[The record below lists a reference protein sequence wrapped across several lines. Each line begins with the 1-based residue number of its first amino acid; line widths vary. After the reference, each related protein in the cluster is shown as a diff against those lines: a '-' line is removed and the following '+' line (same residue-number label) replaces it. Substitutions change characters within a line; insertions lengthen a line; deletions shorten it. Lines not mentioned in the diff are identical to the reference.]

1 MKAAEAVRAG
11 TNGTAPPKYVDT
23 RGTIATTAVYAVV
36 LALFFFAVSAIF
48 GNNDAW
54 DFVGAFVIGPALFV
68 FTIPILQRQ
77 AKREGDSTLMT
88 LLIAALILKLLGSI
102 ARYVLAIDLY
112 QGKNDAIFY
121 DHIGGQLADSF
132 RAGDFSLHGAGA
144 TGSEFIELLTGLVYT
159 IIGQSIVGGFLFF
172 SWLGFLGLFFFY
184 RAFTIAVPEGRK
196 RTYARFVF
204 FLPSLLFWP
213 SSIGKESWM
222 MFTLG
227 ITALGAAHFFSG
239 KTWKGLALAAL
250 GLWWAALPR
259 PHIAALAGV
268 GIGAGTLVRRVK
280 KGTGFGPLIKL
291 GWIAVVAVAAV
302 FFISQAS
309 SFLKDAGIDTSSG
322 LTTALEDTA
331 DRASGG
337 KSTIEAPVLNS
348 PGQAPIAIFTV
359 LYRPTIADAASP
371 QALLASAE
379 GTFLFLLAIWRFRWW
394 LAAARLVRRRPY
406 VLFSML
412 MVGMLIFAFSTIGN
426 LGILARERVQLIPF
440 YLVLFSIPPPK
451 RRRPEE
457 RGPEDDDKAKRKRK
471 RTPLAATAGA

>member
-1 MKAAEAVRAG
+1 MKSAEAIRVAP
-11 TNGTAPPKYVDT
+11 NGATRPEQVDT
-23 RGTIATTAVYAVV
+23 RGTVVTTAVYAVI
-36 LALFFFAVSAIF
+36 LAVCLFAVSAIF

-54 DFVGAFVIGPALFV
+54 DFVGALVVGPALFI
-68 FTIPILQRQ
+68 FTIPILSRQ
-77 AKREGDSTLMT
+77 AKREGDRTLMT
-88 LLIAALILKLLGSI
+88 LLIATLILKLLGAI

-121 DHIGGQLADSF
+121 DHIGGQIADSF
-132 RAGDFSLHGAGA
+132 RAGDFSLEGIG
-144 TGSEFIELLTGLVYT
+144 TSGSDFIELLTGIVYT

-172 SWLGFLGLFFFY
+172 SWLGFIGLFCFY

-227 ITALGAAHFFSG
+227 IAALGAAHFFAG
-239 KTWKGLALAAL
+239 KTVKGLAIAAI

-268 GIGAGTLVRRVK
+268 AIGAGIVVRRVK
-280 KGTGFGPLIKL
+280 KGSAFGPFVKL
-291 GWIAVVAVAAV
+291 GWLLVVAVAAV
-302 FFISQAS
+302 FFVSQAS
-309 SFLKDAGIDTSSG
+309 NFLQDAGVDTSGG
-322 LTTALEDTA
+322 LTSALEEAA
-331 DRASGG
+331 DRSSGG
-337 KSTIEAPVLNS
+337 KSEFEAPVLNS
-348 PGQAPIAIFTV
+348 PGRAPIAIFTV
-359 LYRPTIADAASP
+359 LYRPTIAEAASA

-379 GTFLFLLAIWRFRWW
+379 GTFLFLLAIWRLRWW

-412 MVGMLIFAFSTIGN
+412 MVGMLIFAFSSIGN
-426 LGILARERVQLIPF
+426 LGILARERVQLLPF
-440 YLVLFSIPPPK
+440 YLVLFSIPPPR

-457 RGPEDDDKAKRKRK
+457 RDPVEDAPPKRRKRASL
-471 RTPLAATAGA
+471 TAAAGA